1 MRNFSISDQRNVLGL
16 MEKGIILFYL
26 LPSPMTYF
34 SFCHSHLLSDSARD
48 STAKFCPSVESATC
62 AGYFLTLQ
70 MNQLIYC
77 YSFKKKKKAS
87 FAVLCYHVRNSSGQE
102 LPRPAG
108 AGNATDNPF
117 SPQKRRH
124 LWSLLNDSSLA
135 NA

>member
-77 YSFKKKKKAS
+77 YSFKKKKKSQLCSLVLPCKEQLRSGTPQAS
-87 FAVLCYHVRNSSGQE
+87 RGWKCYRQPIQPPEEKAPLVAFERFLFG
-102 LPRPAG
+102 
-108 AGNATDNPF
+108 
-117 SPQKRRH
+117 
-124 LWSLLNDSSLA
+124 
-135 NA
+135 